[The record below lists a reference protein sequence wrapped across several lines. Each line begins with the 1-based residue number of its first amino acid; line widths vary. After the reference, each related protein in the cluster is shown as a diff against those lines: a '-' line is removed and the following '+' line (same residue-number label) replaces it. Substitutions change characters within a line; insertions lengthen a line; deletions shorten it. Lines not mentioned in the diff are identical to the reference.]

1 MGRWWINQNPDALR
15 IPEDA
20 NLGLTVHSYDPWSFA
35 GDHPSSTS
43 FSDDDAADAEAQQ
56 GRLADWAKEKGIQQ
70 VMLGEF
76 GTTVQQPNRGDR
88 LKYYKAN
95 AEACAKHDQG
105 YAIWDDNGW
114 WQVLNRDTRTWDED
128 ILAQLASPLT
138 LV

>member
-1 MGRWWINQNPDALR
+1 M
-15 IPEDA
+15 
-20 NLGLTVHSYDPWSFA
+20 HSYDPWSFA